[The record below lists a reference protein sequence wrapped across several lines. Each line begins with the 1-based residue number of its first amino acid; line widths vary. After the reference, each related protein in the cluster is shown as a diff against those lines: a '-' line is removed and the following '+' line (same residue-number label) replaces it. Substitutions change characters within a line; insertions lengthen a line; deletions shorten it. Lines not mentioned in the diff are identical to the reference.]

1 LQIHLRATRVVI
13 TVTSFADS
21 ANQEKK
27 SGGFLS
33 LGRYLRANFIRQEMG
48 FGMSPIT
55 EATRVVTHRIHATA
69 VIAAATAGFAV
80 AVSPVADANVAGC
93 LPLNGA
99 QLTASSH
106 EDTNYLG
113 ITYDSN
119 VTYWYQDGAVNW
131 HRTVDGGSWNLTHT
145 NTSGTV
151 PAAPGSSATIPGT
164 DSGRRDGNG
173 GSPIVVTVCTQ

>member
-1 LQIHLRATRVVI
+1 MDWTKLSSITAAVLAAVLIAVPATI
-13 TVTSFADS
+13 
-21 ANQEKK
+21 
-27 SGGFLS
+27 
-33 LGRYLRANFIRQEMG
+33 
-48 FGMSPIT
+48 
-55 EATRVVTHRIHATA
+55 
-69 VIAAATAGFAV
+69 V
-80 AVSPVADANVAGC
+80 APVAAANVAGC
-93 LPLNGA
+93 LPLNGT

-151 PAAPGSSATIPGT
+151 PAAPGSTATIPGT
-164 DSGRRDGNG
+164 DSGRRGENA
-173 GSPIVVTVCTQ
+173 GSPIVVTVCNQ

>member
-1 LQIHLRATRVVI
+1 MAVTRR
-13 TVTSFADS
+13 SFANPMIAVAAS
-21 ANQEKK
+21 
-27 SGGFLS
+27 
-33 LGRYLRANFIRQEMG
+33 
-48 FGMSPIT
+48 
-55 EATRVVTHRIHATA
+55 ATA
-69 VIAAATAGFAV
+69 L
-80 AVSPVADANVAGC
+80 AVSPVAAANAPGC
-93 LPLNGA
+93 LPLNGI

-151 PAAPGSSATIPGT
+151 PAAPGSTATIPGT
-164 DSGRRDGNG
+164 DSGRRGENA
-173 GSPIVVTVCTQ
+173 GSPIVVTVCNQ

>member
-1 LQIHLRATRVVI
+1 MASPRR
-13 TVTSFADS
+13 SFANTIIAVTTS
-21 ANQEKK
+21 A
-27 SGGFLS
+27 LA
-33 LGRYLRANFIRQEMG
+33 L
-48 FGMSPIT
+48 
-55 EATRVVTHRIHATA
+55 
-69 VIAAATAGFAV
+69 
-80 AVSPVADANVAGC
+80 AVSPVAAANAPGC
-93 LPLNGA
+93 LPLNGV

-164 DSGRRDGNG
+164 DSGRRGENA
-173 GSPIVVTVCTQ
+173 GSPIIVTVCNN

>member
-1 LQIHLRATRVVI
+1 MAVTRR
-13 TVTSFADS
+13 SFA
-21 ANQEKK
+21 N
-27 SGGFLS
+27 
-33 LGRYLRANFIRQEMG
+33 
-48 FGMSPIT
+48 PII
-55 EATRVVTHRIHATA
+55 AVVASATA
-69 VIAAATAGFAV
+69 L
-80 AVSPVADANVAGC
+80 AVSPVAVANPPGC
-93 LPLNGA
+93 LPLNGT

-151 PAAPGSSATIPGT
+151 PAAPGSTATIPGT
-164 DSGRRDGNG
+164 DSGRRGENA

>member
-1 LQIHLRATRVVI
+1 
-13 TVTSFADS
+13 
-21 ANQEKK
+21 
-27 SGGFLS
+27 
-33 LGRYLRANFIRQEMG
+33 MG
-48 FGMSPIT
+48 FEMSAIGI
-55 EATRVVTHRIHATA
+55 ALTRRSLSNTVIVVAASATA
-69 VIAAATAGFAV
+69 L
-80 AVSPVADANVAGC
+80 AVSPQAAANVPGC
-93 LPLNGA
+93 LPLNGT

-145 NTSGTV
+145 NTSGSV

-173 GSPIVVTVCTQ
+173 GSPIVVTVCNQ